1 MLEDEDGTVED
12 DDDDDDVV
20 VVDIAISSIR
30 HLSNFAN
37 VGAVKCP
44 NVRSNVIGSFE
55 YSDAKAVA
63 ATVNAAGVC
72 DFIFTRNG

>member
-12 DDDDDDVV
+12 DDDDDVV
-20 VVDIAISSIR
+20 VVTTISSIR

-37 VGAVKCP
+37 AGGVKCP